1 MVIME
6 GVMERADVAQL
17 KARLSDYLARVRHGG
32 EVLVL
37 EQGKPIARIIPI
49 VHSALS
55 GDDDLQRLRDLER
68 KGVLTLGGPVP
79 DSYWSMPMPEDS
91 DNRMLE
97 ALLEERESGR

>member
-17 KARLSDYLARVRHGG
+17 KARLSAYLARVRHGE

-37 EQGKPIARIIPI
+37 QRGKPTARIIPI
-49 VHSALS
+49 DQTALS
-55 GDDDLQRLRDLER
+55 SDDDLQRLRDLER
-68 KGVLTLGGPVP
+68 KGVLTLGAPVP
-79 DSYWSMPMPEDS
+79 DSYWSMPLPDAS